1 VNPQLSIDKCADVAK
16 DAVDDL
22 TDDE

>member
-1 VNPQLSIDKCADVAK
+1 VNPQLSIDKSADVAK

-22 TDDE
+22 SDDE